1 MPQFRN
7 TAHLSVILTGI
18 NCNYSRKSRANSYRI
33 CLSNYIKIAIFL
45 ASVFVMTCLFS
56 LMLGCHLESNHT
68 LNIAYFKLQKTNFS
82 IALSTFVV
90 LSRILLLFFLLELI
104 YKLKCKT
111 KKRIAES
118 VFVAKILEIF
128 QNLNYNLASIG
139 ILMIVIS
146 NTSILNPG
154 PAKINGLSCYF
165 HNVQGLITFSFL
177 GKPSPDLNQTNI
189 CELQAHVF
197 GA

>member
-1 MPQFRN
+1 MKI
-7 TAHLSVILTGI
+7 HG
-18 NCNYSRKSRANSYRI
+18 NSI
-33 CLSNYIKIAIFL
+33 QKKTVCPWKVFFL
-45 ASVFVMTCLFS
+45 FFPFHFT
-56 LMLGCHLESNHT
+56 
-68 LNIAYFKLQKTNFS
+68 
-82 IALSTFVV
+82 
-90 LSRILLLFFLLELI
+90 LSRILSPFLLLESI
-104 YKLKCKT
+104 YKLKYKN

-154 PAKINGLSCYF
+154 PATINGLSCYF
-165 HNVQGLITFSFL
+165 HYVQGLITFSSL
-177 GKPSPDLNQTNI
+177 GKPSPNLNQTKI

-197 GA
+197 SASPDVVILNETWLKSTITNAEILPGDIYKYFD